1 MIFDIHEL
9 AVRDDSGLI
18 RIKDNMSEAREICE
32 ELDKTLL
39 ELMDSL
45 KELSSIRNKY
55 SEVVKEVSTI

>member
-1 MIFDIHEL
+1 
-9 AVRDDSGLI
+9 
-18 RIKDNMSEAREICE
+18 MSEAREICE